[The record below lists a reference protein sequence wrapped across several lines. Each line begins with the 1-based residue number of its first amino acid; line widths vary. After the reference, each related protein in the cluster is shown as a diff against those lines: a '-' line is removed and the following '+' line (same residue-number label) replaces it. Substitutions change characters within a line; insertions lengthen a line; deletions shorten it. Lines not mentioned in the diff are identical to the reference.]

1 MSKNAASEAVEDIFP
16 NIDIFDCIGA
26 VNEH

>member
-1 MSKNAASEAVEDIFP
+1 MSKNAASEAVEDISP
-16 NIDIFDCIGA
+16 NIDVFDCIGA

>member
-1 MSKNAASEAVEDIFP
+1 MSKNAASEAVEDFFP
-16 NIDIFDCIGA
+16 NIDVFDCMGA